1 MTLLHVALDDLGGGA
16 PVRLEHEGRGVLVIE
31 VDGTV
36 VAYDDAC
43 RHRGSS
49 LVTGLVRDCILTCPA
64 HLWRYDLRTG
74 ARHDTLGEGL
84 PRYDVRV
91 VDNRAEIDL
100 PDLPPPMSLRE
111 VLLAHAQEGRP

>member
-1 MTLLHVALDDLGGGA
+1 MTLLHVALDDLGGDA

-84 PRYDVRV
+84 PRYDVRL
-91 VDNRAEIDL
+91 VDDRAEIDL
-100 PDLPPPMSLRE
+100 RDLPPPMSLRE